1 MSLTK
6 KGTAKIPGLADNY
19 LLTKEKPVIC
29 ARARFNRCFCLTEI
43 AYQAGHPAWHKKQ
56 DPHL

>member
-6 KGTAKIPGLADNY
+6 KGTAKFPGLTDNY
-19 LLTKEKPVIC
+19 LPTKEKPVIC
-29 ARARFNRCFCLTEI
+29 ARFNRCFCLTEI

>member
-19 LLTKEKPVIC
+19 LPTKEKPVIC
-29 ARARFNRCFCLTEI
+29 ARARFNRCFCLTESRT
-43 AYQAGHPAWHKKQ
+43 PSMV
-56 DPHL
+56 